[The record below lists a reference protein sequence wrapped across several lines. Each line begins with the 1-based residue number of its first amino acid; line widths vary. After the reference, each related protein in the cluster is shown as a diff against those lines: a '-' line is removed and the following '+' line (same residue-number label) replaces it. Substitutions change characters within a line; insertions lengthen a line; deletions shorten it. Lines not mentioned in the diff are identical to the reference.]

1 MSKICAA
8 LLLSFGGL
16 VLSKRAKGVDG
27 GKLDVG
33 KDDILSL
40 DDVAPRSMAEV
51 GESLEVN
58 ASRAED
64 VECFCINPYIY
75 ADLDPYIYPNLDD
88 EDYRG
93 ESAWGRCVGDHGAR
107 YGPHAFRC
115 NEICEDK
122 RKFVHFEGS
131 AQTLSFCGN
140 ENGGLTEPIECQCLD
155 GLETFQN
162 QENKKIAQ
170 KRYRKGTIDNPNTL
184 WMLKVK
190 HTFSRRGKANGNLKD
205 CYVHCPDT
213 CRSAQ
218 MVIAGCAMPV
228 HA

>member
-1 MSKICAA
+1 M
-8 LLLSFGGL
+8 
-16 VLSKRAKGVDG
+16 
-27 GKLDVG
+27 
-33 KDDILSL
+33 
-40 DDVAPRSMAEV
+40 
-51 GESLEVN
+51 
-58 ASRAED
+58 
-64 VECFCINPYIY
+64 
-75 ADLDPYIYPNLDD
+75 
-88 EDYRG
+88 
-93 ESAWGRCVGDHGAR
+93 
-107 YGPHAFRC
+107 
-115 NEICEDK
+115 
-122 RKFVHFEGS
+122 HFEGS

-205 CYVHCPDT
+205 CYVHCPDV

>member
-16 VLSKRAKGVDG
+16 VLSKRAEGVDG
-27 GKLDVG
+27 GKLDMG
-33 KDDILSL
+33 KDDMLSL

-75 ADLDPYIYPNLDD
+75 ADLDD

-93 ESAWGRCVGDHGAR
+93 GSAWGQCVGDHGAR
-107 YGPHAFRC
+107 HGPHGIRC

-122 RKFVHFEGS
+122 RKFVYFEGS

-140 ENGGLTEPIECQCLD
+140 DNGGFTGQIECQCLD

-170 KRYRKGTIDNPNTL
+170 KRYRKGKIDDPNTL

-190 HTFSRRGKANGNLKD
+190 HTFNSQYNANGNLKD
-205 CYVHCPDT
+205 CYSQCPAV
-213 CRSAQ
+213 CRQ
-218 MVIAGCAMPV
+218 HEMVIGGCAMPV